1 MGKKIRLNIQE
12 PCHENWD
19 GMTPAEKGRFCDAC
33 QKQVIDFTAMSDTQV
48 AAFFKK
54 PSAGSVCGRFMQDQL
69 DRDIAIPKKRIP
81 WLKYFFQIAI
91 PAFLASSKGLA
102 QSGKPAPAFS
112 QVMPV
117 AKAEPLP
124 PQVMGFIGPSKPV
137 ASTGKIAIRGRVV
150 DEKGNPVPYASVV
163 IKESGLGVEA
173 DSAGAFLI
181 AKTLNRLEKTL
192 VVSSAGFET
201 AEVATDTYNGKN
213 PLLIHLIVKPALP
226 EVEVVGYSYT
236 KGMVITTGAV
246 SVMRVDTLV
255 TIEKQEEL
263 PSAVSVANV
272 YPNPVQAGT
281 SLTID
286 CKGMEE
292 DAYTF
297 TLHTIS
303 GQQLCRQEAKAGG
316 KAVVFT
322 MPVPAVAP
330 GTYVLNII
338 NRGSGKRSSQKIIIR

>member
-1 MGKKIRLNIQE
+1 MGKKIRLTIQE

-33 QKQVIDFTAMSDTQV
+33 QKQVIDFSVMSDTQV
-48 AAFFKK
+48 AAFFKR
-54 PSAGSVCGRFMQDQL
+54 PSTGSVCGRFMADQL
-69 DRDIAIPKKRIP
+69 DRDVVIPKKRIP
-81 WLKYFFQIAI
+81 WLRYFFQIAI

-102 QSGKPAPAFS
+102 QSGKPAAVLS
-112 QVMPV
+112 QVMPA
-117 AKAEPLP
+117 AKSDPL
-124 PQVMGFIGPSKPV
+124 PQVMGFVGPSQPV
-137 ASTGKIAIRGRVV
+137 ASTGRIAIRGRVV
-150 DEKGNPVPYASVV
+150 DEKGNPVPYATVV
-163 IKESGLGVEA
+163 IKESGFGREA
-173 DSAGAFLI
+173 DSAGAFLL
-181 AKTLNRLEKTL
+181 AKTLNQLEKTL

-201 AEVATDTYNGKN
+201 AEVAADTYNGKN
-213 PLLIHLIVKPALP
+213 PLLIQLAVKPALRG
-226 EVEVVGYSYT
+226 VEVVGYSST
-236 KGMVITTGAV
+236 GCLRMVTGAV

-255 TIEKQEEL
+255 SIEKQEDL
-263 PSAVSVANV
+263 PLEVPVTNV

-297 TLHTIS
+297 ILHTIS

-316 KAVVFT
+316 KAVIFN

-330 GTYVLNII
+330 GTYVLAII
-338 NRGSGKRSSQKIIIR
+338 NRRSGKRSAQKIIIR